1 MTDYVKGFCVSLLLH
16 GAMLFLVLWVVVD
29 SPATEKKILVVD
41 FSAIALGRPNEGG
54 ALPGGENAPGT
65 DRSERASSVPEQAPP
80 PEAAFTPESKPV
92 ITQQPEPAVTPKPK
106 PVSRSSATRAAG
118 DQQPG
123 KVQAQSSAMVLPA
136 PSGDAGVG
144 SGLAAGSPSGRGADH
159 GSGAGT
165 DRGLA
170 QGYVK
175 SNFNYVLVSI
185 RRNLQYPDY
194 ARRKGLTGTAHF
206 AFVIKPDG
214 SIENLRLKESSGH
227 DILDEAAAKAIQR
240 AAPFPRPQEPALLVV
255 PISFRLS

>member
-65 DRSERASSVPEQAPP
+65 DRSERASSVPEQVPP
-80 PEAAFTPESKPV
+80 PEAAFTPKPKPA
-92 ITQQPEPAVTPKPK
+92 ITPQPEPAVTPKPK
-106 PVSRSSATRAAG
+106 PVLRSSATRTVS
-118 DQQPG
+118 DQQPV
-123 KVQAQSSAMVLPA
+123 KAQAQSSAMALQ
-136 PSGDAGVG
+136 PSGNAGTG
-144 SGLAAGSPSGRGADH
+144 SGVSAGSPSGRGADP
-159 GSGAGT
+159 GVGT
-165 DRGLA
+165 GTGQGLA

-206 AFVIKPDG
+206 AFVIKRDG
-214 SIENLRLKESSGH
+214 GIENLRLKESSGH